1 MRWKRADAM
10 LPQQGEEVLIRSR
23 GIFQLAAYNENERVF
38 IAKNGDRFRPAAD
51 LLWSGMSNE
60 KLRSV

>member
-1 MRWKRADAM
+1 M